1 MRQSTLALSRLMR
14 FLPIAFAL
22 LSLVGCR
29 GDLGNIFDI
38 Y

>member
-1 MRQSTLALSRLMR
+1 MRLCGPALIRLIR
-14 FLPIAFAL
+14 FLPVALAL

>member
-1 MRQSTLALSRLMR
+1 MRLTGPVFCRLIR
-14 FLPIAFAL
+14 FLPAILAL